1 MSLSLFI
8 RIVGGVLGGAIG
20 TYISGNIYDYYNK
33 KKPTQIQPP
42 EKYDTIIKDVKTFE
56 EILNSQVNEHKNNQS
71 VKNNYD
77 CDNNKH
83 GNIFNNNIEKTEDIY
98 INDALYDCTFYDF
111 YSIIGR
117 DKE

>member
-1 MSLSLFI
+1 MSSALFI

-33 KKPTQIQPP
+33 KKPSQIQPP
-42 EKYDTIIKDVKTFE
+42 EKYEPIIKDAKTFE
-56 EILNSQVNEHKNNQS
+56 EILNIQVNEHKNNQS
-71 VKNNYD
+71 VNNNYD
-77 CDNNKH
+77 YDNEY
-83 GNIFNNNIEKTEDIY
+83 GNIFNINNEKTEDTY

-117 DKE
+117 DKQ